1 VHVGD
6 LFLALAIIWFV
17 AKVGGELAERGGQ
30 PAVLGE
36 LLAGMLIGPGGLGL
50 VSESEVIRAL
60 AQVGVAILL
69 FEIGLESDL
78 GDLLRAGPQAA
89 IVAVVGVLC
98 PFVLGFAFG
107 LAWGCPP
114 LTSVFIGA
122 TLTATSVGI
131 TARVLSDLGR
141 LKDPAARIVLGAAV
155 IDDVLGLVILATVAA
170 VVKTGSVSLG
180 TIFVIV
186 LKAVGFL
193 VLALLL
199 GIQFAPVLMRWVIR
213 MRVRGSLVAMTLVA
227 CLLVAALG
235 ERMGLATIVGAFAT
249 GLVLARTEPR
259 SRIEETLKPVADV
272 LVPVFF
278 VGVGMLADIRALNPF
293 GTAGSSGAILA
304 AVLTA
309 LAVVGKLV
317 SGLAVYQRGVA
328 RWPVGVGMI
337 PRGEVGLIFA
347 GIGLAT
353 QVIDQT
359 VYTALLTM
367 VLLSTFVVPPWLRLV
382 YQRPRQRRASDD

>member
-1 VHVGD
+1 VHAGD
-6 LFLALAIIWFV
+6 LFLALGIIWLV

-36 LLAGMLIGPGGLGL
+36 LLAGMLIGPGGLAL
-50 VSESEVIRAL
+50 VSESEVIHAL
-60 AQVGVAILL
+60 AQIGVAILL

-78 GDLLRAGPQAA
+78 GELLRAGPQATV
-89 IVAVVGVLC
+89 VAVVGVVC
-98 PFVLGFAFG
+98 PFVLGLAFG
-107 LAWGCPP
+107 HAWGLPS
-114 LTSVFIGA
+114 LTAVFIGA

-131 TARVLSDLGR
+131 TARVLTDLGR
-141 LKDPAARIVLGAAV
+141 LHDPAARIVLGAAV

-170 VVKTGSVSLG
+170 VVETGAVSVG
-180 TIFVIV
+180 TVLVIV

-193 VLALLL
+193 VIALLL
-199 GIQFAPVLMRWVIR
+199 GIRFAPILMRWVVR
-213 MRVRGSLVAMTLVA
+213 MRVRGSLIVMTLVA

-235 ERMGLATIVGAFAT
+235 ERMGLATIVGAFAI

-259 SRIEETLKPVADV
+259 ARIEDTLKPVADI

-278 VGVGMLADIRALNPF
+278 VGVGMLADVRALNPF
-293 GTAGSSGAILA
+293 GPAGASATILA
-304 AVLTA
+304 AALTA

-328 RWPVGVGMI
+328 RWPVGVGMV

-347 GIGLAT
+347 GIGLT
-353 QVIDQT
+353 SKVIDQT
-359 VYTALLTM
+359 LYTALLTM
-367 VLLSTFVVPPWLRLV
+367 VLLSTFVVPPWLRV
-382 YQRPRQRRASDD
+382 IYQRLGNRAGP

>member
-1 VHVGD
+1 MHAGD
-6 LFLALAIIWFV
+6 LFLALAVIWLV

-36 LLAGMLIGPGGLGL
+36 LLAGMLIGPGGLAL
-50 VSESEVIRAL
+50 VSESDVTRAL
-60 AQVGVAILL
+60 AQIGVAILL

-78 GDLLRAGPQAA
+78 GELLRVGTQAT
-89 IVAVVGVLC
+89 IVAVVGVAC
-98 PFVLGFAFG
+98 PFALGFAFG
-107 LAWGCPP
+107 LAWGLPS
-114 LTSVFIGA
+114 LTAVFIGA

-131 TARVLSDLGR
+131 TARVLADLGR
-141 LKDPAARIVLGAAV
+141 LHDPAARIVLGAAV

-170 VVKTGSVSLG
+170 VVEKGAVSVG
-180 TIFVIV
+180 TVVVIL

-193 VLALLL
+193 AIALLL
-199 GIQFAPVLMRWVIR
+199 GIRFAPVLMRWVIR
-213 MRVRGSLVAMTLVA
+213 MRVRGSLIVMTLVA

-235 ERMGLATIVGAFAT
+235 ERMGLATIVGAFAV

-259 SRIEETLKPVADV
+259 ARIEETLKPVVDI

-278 VGVGMLADIRALNPF
+278 VTVGMLADVRALSPF
-293 GTAGSSGAILA
+293 GPAGASGTIFA
-304 AVLTA
+304 AALTV
-309 LAVVGKLV
+309 LAVAGKLV

-347 GIGLAT
+347 GIGLT
-353 QVIDQT
+353 THVIDQT
-359 VYTALLTM
+359 LYTALLTM
-367 VLLSTFVVPPWLRLV
+367 VLLSTLVVPPWLRMV
-382 YQRPRQRRASDD
+382 YQGPRNREAP